1 MRLAFASES
10 TTPQGFLNRIGRH
23 MQLWNDYEG
32 KTIADTYSLG
42 QLLRPEGRSALFALS
57 QGADSPAVIRIT
69 ESINDEGLILA
80 NWKRVSEVHQQNLVE
95 IKRFG
100 ETNFEGTPLTY
111 AVMEPADANLADLLK
126 ERPLTLAEATQVAT
140 SLVAAV
146 AALHERGLIHGEIDA
161 AHVVAVGETVKLR
174 TDCVRPCVIHPD
186 DAIDCRKLIQR
197 DVHDL
202 ATLVLRTL
210 TLETSLK
217 PGLKL
222 PTPFEKIIV
231 NGISGAWGLPEI
243 SAALTPPAPAR
254 PASETTPEA
263 VAAATARVHQPK
275 PPAPAASTEPVSTT
289 TAADPLH
296 FQRRIQ
302 NSTVRVHPHMKLWVI
317 LGAVAVVILAVL
329 IHGISGSG
337 PRNTTQAAE
346 NTPAKALPTRQ
357 VAAPA
362 APTRA
367 SIRTPNPLPAATQSS
382 AGAPTHLQPGWYVVA
397 YTFNRI
403 SDAAHRAAAIAER
416 NPGLQ
421 PQVISPNGR
430 SPYLVALGGPMTR
443 PDAESTQR
451 RAKQS
456 GLPRDTFVR
465 NYKGY

>member
-1 MRLAFASES
+1 
-10 TTPQGFLNRIGRH
+10 

-126 ERPLTLAEATQVAT
+126 ERPLTLTEATQVAT

-146 AALHERGLIHGEIDA
+146 AALHDRGLIHGEIDA

-174 TDCVRPCVIHPD
+174 TDCVRPCVLHPD
-186 DAIDCRKLIQR
+186 DAVDCQKLIQR

-202 ATLVLRTL
+202 ATLILRTL

-222 PTPFEKIIV
+222 PAPFDKIIV

-243 SAALTPPAPAR
+243 SAALNPPAPAR

-263 VAAATARVHQPK
+263 VAAATARAEEPT
-275 PPAPAASTEPVSTT
+275 PAAPAASTESAGIT
-289 TAADPLH
+289 TAVADPLH

-302 NSTVRVHPHMKLWVI
+302 NSTVRVHPHMKLWLI
-317 LGAVAVVILAVL
+317 LGAVAIVILAVL
-329 IHGISGSG
+329 IHGISGS
-337 PRNTTQAAE
+337 PRSTTQAAE
-346 NTPAKALPTRQ
+346 NTPARTTASARQ
-357 VAAPA
+357 VITRPTPA

-367 SIRTPNPLPAATQSS
+367 TATTPDPLPAPAQPV

-397 YTFNRI
+397 YTFNRQA
-403 SDAAHRAAAIAER
+403 DAAHRAAAIAQR
-416 NPGLQ
+416 NPGLH
-421 PQVISPNGR
+421 PQVISANGR

-451 RAKQS
+451 HAKQS
-456 GLPRDTFVR
+456 GLPRDTFIR